1 MDCKALIYNSQ
12 RQEAITPIYPNQLV
26 KWDVSQQPRVIQQLE
41 LPYQFLPIPSIA
53 LLPGGDR
60 FAVTPFDVSKEHR
73 TEIRR
78 WDDWAVLER
87 IALPPK
93 PEEIVSLD
101 EQSQGYLRYVKVCS
115 LMVTPCQ
122 RYLIIMEASD
132 DIHLLDLETNELIR
146 WSCRWFDYTDKIA
159 VDFQRQF
166 VAIISVDMDEYY
178 YLFRIENLVKDEL
191 TSLGQ
196 FNGGIRCHKGQ
207 IRFSPDGERLVYT
220 ACSITQKIELISC
233 RVERLVLARQDREKN
248 PPIQQEWVIDW
259 PIQHKHD
266 ALNPWQS
273 DIAWLDSQT
282 LACAVNQSIVL
293 VRASDGHIEATYP
306 TDATVNAIALD
317 MTSRQIVAATKQGIQ
332 KIELPR

>member
-26 KWDVSQQPRVIQQLE
+26 KWDVSQQPRVIKQLE

-53 LLPGGDR
+53 LLPGEER
-60 FAVTPFDVSKEHR
+60 FTVTPFDVSREHR

-78 WDDWAVLER
+78 WDDLAVLER
-87 IALPPK
+87 IELPPK
-93 PEEIVSLD
+93 QNEIVSLN
-101 EQSQGYLRYVKVCS
+101 EKNQGHWRCVEVCS

-122 RYLIIMEASD
+122 QYLVIMEASN
-132 DIHLLDLETNELIR
+132 DIHLLELKTNKLIR
-146 WSCRWFDYTDKIA
+146 WSCRWFDYSDKIA

-166 VAIISVDMDEYY
+166 VAIISVDMDESY
-178 YLFRIENLVKDEL
+178 YLFRIEDFVKDEL
-191 TSLGQ
+191 TNLGK
-196 FNGGIRCHKGQ
+196 FDGGIRYHQGQ
-207 IRFSPDGERLVYT
+207 IRFSPDGERLAYT
-220 ACSITQKIELISC
+220 ACNIKQKIELISC
-233 RVERLVLARQDREKN
+233 RVERSVLAIQDRRKN
-248 PPIQQEWVIDW
+248 PPVQQEWLIDW

-282 LACAVNQSIVL
+282 LACAVNQSIAL
-293 VRASDGHIEATYP
+293 VRANDGHTEATYP
-306 TDATVNAIALD
+306 TDAIVNAIALD

-332 KIELPR
+332 TIELPR